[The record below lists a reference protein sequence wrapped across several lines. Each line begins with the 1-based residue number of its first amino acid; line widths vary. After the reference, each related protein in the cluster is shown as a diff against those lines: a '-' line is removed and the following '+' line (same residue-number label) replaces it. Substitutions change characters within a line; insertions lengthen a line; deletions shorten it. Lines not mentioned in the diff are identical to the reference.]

1 MPKDKI
7 IEEFDKK
14 FPAFEGTGAMFP
26 IFKDAPNREH
36 IRNFLIKS
44 LSIRKQEIVEE
55 IEKMRKGE
63 HAEPVL
69 TTTILTLTKNFCKKN
84 KLSAKERFDLNY
96 KIGYIDRF
104 CFNYALDQLNQA
116 LNK

>member
-44 LSIRKQEIVEE
+44 LSIQKQKIVEE
-55 IEKMRKGE
+55 IEKTFRE
-63 HAEPVL
+63 EY
-69 TTTILTLTKNFCKKN
+69 KNYWNVAMDKK
-84 KLSAKERFDLNY
+84 
-96 KIGYIDRF
+96 
-104 CFNYALDQLNQA
+104 FNICLNQLKQK